1 MVTFTTVVNKEDRNK
16 DLIGDVNWVLYDFG
30 GKGRGAKKG
39 WLGGPSFRP
48 PVSQKLG
55 PREKLP
61 FELQSAAYSSKPY
74 LVISLIFPEQRLS
87 SA

>member
-48 PVSQKLG
+48 PVPKNWDLAKSCHSNC
-55 PREKLP
+55 RVLP
-61 FELQSAAYSSKPY
+61 T
-74 LVISLIFPEQRLS
+74 RLNHI
-87 SA
+87 